1 MKKQRTIV
9 AVFVMVIAGMI
20 GWFVGGFFNNPSVSI
35 LFALI
40 AGIACVVYTLDNQ
53 EQ

>member
-9 AVFVMVIAGMI
+9 AVIVMAIAGMI
-20 GWFVGGFFNNPSVSI
+20 GWFVGGFLNNPSGSN

-53 EQ
+53 VQ